1 MFKMQKRITEAH
13 LILVV
18 TFGLYIG
25 FQWCRQ
31 WLPFDSTVFQVAAGQ
46 LILVLPGACWMKY
59 KKVDL
64 NDRFKMGTLSGENVK
79 MALAV
84 LVCAYPAA
92 VLLNILSMMFVKNA
106 MTSVISSMIP
116 LGLFPML
123 FIMALMPA
131 FNEEFLCRGILYQAY
146 SPVSK
151 VGGAILSAFV
161 FGLLHLNFNQ
171 MSYAFFIG
179 IVFALMVEGTGS
191 IYTSML
197 MHFVLNGVNVV
208 LNFISYRSN
217 PVSAEESMAAS
228 QKMIGMMTES
238 PEAFRNNLLMI
249 TVLLIIFIGMTGI
262 MIWKTFKINGKNLK
276 AQQTSEEGLKGER
289 ASILDIWVLFFIG
302 FALILTYLNTN
313 FL

>member
-1 MFKMQKRITEAH
+1 MQKRITEAH
-13 LILVV
+13 LLLVV

-31 WLPFDSTVFQVAAGQ
+31 WLPFESTVFQVVAGQ

-59 KKVDL
+59 KKVDFKE
-64 NDRFKMGTLSGENVK
+64 RFKMHTLSGENVK

-84 LVCAYPAA
+84 LLCTYPAA

-106 MTSVISSMIP
+106 MTSVISSMVP

-146 SPVSK
+146 SPASK
-151 VGGAILSAFV
+151 VGGAVLSAFV

-171 MSYAFFIG
+171 MPYAFYIG

-197 MHFVLNGVNVV
+197 MHFVLNGLNVV
-208 LNFISYRSN
+208 LNFITYSSN
-217 PVSAEESMAAS
+217 PADAEASLEAS
-228 QKMIGMMTES
+228 QQMISEMTAS
-238 PEAFRNNLLMI
+238 PEVFWKSFLMMV
-249 TVLLIIFIGMTGI
+249 VLLIFFIGMTGI
-262 MIWKTFKINGKNLK
+262 MIWKTFKNNGRSLKSQDIINTELK
-276 AQQTSEEGLKGER
+276 DERTSV
-289 ASILDIWVLFFIG
+289 IDVWILFFIG
-302 FALILTYLNTN
+302 FALILTYLNTK

>member
-1 MFKMQKRITEAH
+1 MQKRITEAH

-46 LILVLPGACWMKY
+46 LILVLPGACWMKH
-59 KKVDL
+59 KKADFKE
-64 NDRFKMGTLSGENVK
+64 RFKLDTLSGENVK

-84 LVCAYPAA
+84 LFCAYPAA

-106 MTSVISSMIP
+106 MTSVISSMVP

-146 SPVSK
+146 SPISK

-171 MSYAFFIG
+171 MPYAFFIG

-208 LNFISYRSN
+208 LNFISYRSS
-217 PVSAEESMAAS
+217 PVSTEESMAAS

-249 TVLLIIFIGMTGI
+249 AVLLLIFIGMTGI
-262 MIWKTFKINGKNLK
+262 MIWKTFKINGRSMNSQEVPETELK
-276 AQQTSEEGLKGER
+276 AERTS
-289 ASILDIWVLFFIG
+289 IVDVWILFFIG